1 VVLLTDTK
9 PSDSKTLLELKS
21 KKKGPST
28 TTNSESLISRARQTA
43 EQGRS
48 RRDGT
53 TTGTG
58 GAEAA
63 VGVLTAVD
71 EDEEGGEEAEV
82 PREFGYETDG
92 DAFEE

>member
-9 PSDSKTLLELKS
+9 PSDPKTLLELKS

-28 TTNSESLISRARQTA
+28 TTNSESLINKTRQTD
-43 EQGRS
+43 QGRS

-53 TTGTG
+53 TTAGTG

-82 PREFGYETDG
+82 PREFDYETDG